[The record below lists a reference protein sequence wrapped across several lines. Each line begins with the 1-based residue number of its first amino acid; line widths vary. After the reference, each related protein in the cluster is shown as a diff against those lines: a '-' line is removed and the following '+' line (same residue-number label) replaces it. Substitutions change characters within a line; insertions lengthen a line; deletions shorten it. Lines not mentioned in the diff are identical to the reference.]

1 MCMTK
6 DASFFERRAEEMQH
20 LVRKC
25 VKSVVRRED
34 VKRRAVIRVSW
45 ARRLEI
51 DSGRSG
57 AGSGLRAAADGEM
70 RAF

>member
-1 MCMTK
+1 MS
-6 DASFFERRAEEMQH
+6 AAR
-20 LVRKC
+20 RKC
-25 VKSVVRRED
+25 NIWCAKRVKSVMRRED
-34 VKRRAVIRVSW
+34 VKRRAVIRVSS

-57 AGSGLRAAADGEM
+57 AGSGLRAAAYDER